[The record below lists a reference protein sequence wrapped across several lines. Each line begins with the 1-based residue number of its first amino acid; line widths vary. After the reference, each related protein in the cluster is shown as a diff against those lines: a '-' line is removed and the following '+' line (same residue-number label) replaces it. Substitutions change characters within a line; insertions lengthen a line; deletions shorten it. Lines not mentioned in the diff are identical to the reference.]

1 MNWIFWCGGLL
12 LFGVAALSIY
22 YAFKS
27 PKFLAMLTGFASR
40 QAWKIVKPVIVPPL
54 TPDDLEAKNKAER
67 SANGDNWIR
76 RRLGSLR
83 DR

>member
-1 MNWIFWCGGLL
+1 VNWIFWCGGLL

-40 QAWKIVKPVIVPPL
+40 QAWKIVKPMVIKPL
-54 TPDDLEAKNKAER
+54 TPDDLEARQKAY
-67 SANGDNWIR
+67 R
-76 RRLGSLR
+76 RGNDGWLRKRNGSLK
-83 DR
+83 D